1 MSQLSEKITTETL
14 RKIASN
20 EEYSENEILCVAE
33 YLANLYD
40 YSFENQFGLI
50 NTDDIAANDALQKLK
65 KLNLENESFFGVYTR
80 AARHWVCFGVTHLH
94 NSVVVL
100 YKDSFGAQIP
110 NELREALGECL
121 KTEKMRFES
130 HRGTEQSDE
139 SSSGP
144 ICLRN
149 LQVLMK
155 GFKSEVIKVRI
166 YFQVVRGLIHFF

>member
-1 MSQLSEKITTETL
+1 MSQLREKISTETL

-20 EEYSENEILCVAE
+20 EEYSENEILCVSE

-40 YSFENQFGLI
+40 YSFEDQFGLI
-50 NTDDIAANDALQKLK
+50 NTDNLAESHALQKLK
-65 KLNLENESFFGVYTR
+65 KLKLEKEPFFAVFSR
-80 AARHWVCFGVTHLH
+80 AARHWVCFAVTHSH
-94 NSVVVL
+94 NSLVVL

-110 NELREALGECL
+110 NELREAIGEYL
-121 KTEKMRFES
+121 KTEKIRFES
-130 HRGTEQSDE
+130 HRGTEQSNE

-155 GFKSEVIKVRI
+155 GLKSDVIKVRI
-166 YFQVVRGLIHFF
+166 